1 MRSDEDFL
9 KDALFND
16 QDFFDYVHEFGLR
29 PTLEDIVE
37 LRKTVADQLEADREY
52 GVWSADNPQ
61 WRKSAT
67 ALVIRAKS
75 RIRVINDAMREG
87 GIE

>member
-1 MRSDEDFL
+1 MRSDDDFL

-52 GVWSADNPQ
+52 GVWSEGNPQ

>member
-75 RIRVINDAMREG
+75 RIRVINDALRKSE
-87 GIE
+87 

>member
-1 MRSDEDFL
+1 MRSDENFL

-37 LRKTVADQLEADREY
+37 LRKTVADQLEADRDY

-75 RIRVINDAMREG
+75 RIRVINDALRDQE
-87 GIE
+87 

>member
-1 MRSDEDFL
+1 M
-9 KDALFND
+9 FND

-75 RIRVINDAMREG
+75 RIRVIHDALRES
-87 GIE
+87 E

>member
-1 MRSDEDFL
+1 MRSDDDFL

-16 QDFFDYVHEFGLR
+16 QDLFDYVHEFGLR

-87 GIE
+87 GIK

>member
-1 MRSDEDFL
+1 MRSDDDFL

-29 PTLEDIVE
+29 PTLEDIGE

-75 RIRVINDAMREG
+75 RIRVINDALRES
-87 GIE
+87 E

>member
-1 MRSDEDFL
+1 MRSDENFL

-75 RIRVINDAMREG
+75 RIRVINDALRES
-87 GIE
+87 E

>member
-75 RIRVINDAMREG
+75 RIRIINDAMREG

>member
-75 RIRVINDAMREG
+75 RIRVINDALRDQE
-87 GIE
+87 

>member
-1 MRSDEDFL
+1 M
-9 KDALFND
+9 FND

-75 RIRVINDAMREG
+75 RIRVINDALRGSE
-87 GIE
+87 